1 MNSKRKPD
9 LKRMVVSSTRKGG
22 RVVAQQVVYK
32 EKNSLTDIFRAG
44 YSVTKHEKIF
54 EDDYGNLKILSRKGI
69 K

>member
-9 LKRMVVSSTRKGG
+9 LKRRVVSSTRKGG
-22 RVVAQQVVYK
+22 RVVAQQVVYR
-32 EKNSLTDIFRAG
+32 EKG

>member
-1 MNSKRKPD
+1 MNSERERD
-9 LKRMVVSSTRKGG
+9 LKRVVISSTRKDG

-54 EDDYGNLKILSRKGI
+54 EDDYGSLRILSRKGI